1 MGVSETERGRC
12 EMAKST
18 DAKIR
23 AYQNQNNSGRL
34 TARQQAR
41 IAKSSKQDL
50 GRAYPETKKK

>member
-1 MGVSETERGRC
+1 MAANTEPEEI

-18 DAKIR
+18 DAKIQ
-23 AYQNQNNSGRL
+23 AYQNQNGTGRL

>member
-1 MGVSETERGRC
+1 
-12 EMAKST
+12 MAKST
-18 DAKIR
+18 DAKIQ
-23 AYQNQNNSGRL
+23 AYQNQNGTGRL